1 MRSLKNIGM
10 KAFGSC
16 LTIRTI
22 ENGRWQMFQKFND
35 NDKMVF
41 NLQVSQFGGPQCM
54 ETELEGI
61 STNDL

>member
-1 MRSLKNIGM
+1 M

>member
-1 MRSLKNIGM
+1 
-10 KAFGSC
+10 
-16 LTIRTI
+16 
-22 ENGRWQMFQKFND
+22 MFQKFND

-61 STNDL
+61 STNDLQANNLYNLTA